1 MLTTIVICI
10 LVGIVLAH
18 VLDSAVR
25 AAALVLALAA
35 VFYLARGVSFE
46 ALVDEGARALYD
58 NTQCHVEMAR
68 PGRRI

>member
-1 MLTTIVICI
+1 MLTIVVLI
-10 LVGIVLAH
+10 LIGITLAH
-18 VLDSAVR
+18 VLADTMK
-25 AAALVLALAA
+25 AAIVVLVVAA

-68 PGRRI
+68 RHRI

>member
-1 MLTTIVICI
+1 MSTIVICI
-10 LVGIVLAH
+10 LIGI
-18 VLDSAVR
+18 
-25 AAALVLALAA
+25 ALVHVFKDVAKAAVIVVLVAA

-68 PGRRI
+68 RHRI